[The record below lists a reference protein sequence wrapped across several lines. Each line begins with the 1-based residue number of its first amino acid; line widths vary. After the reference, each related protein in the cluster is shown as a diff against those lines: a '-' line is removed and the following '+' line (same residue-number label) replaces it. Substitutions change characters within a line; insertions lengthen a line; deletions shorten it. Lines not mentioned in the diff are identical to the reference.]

1 MKIIQ
6 THTATSEITP
16 HRHMGKV
23 FSLPDC
29 KGSRPALIAAAGFPA
44 ASAALLAAYGNPGV
58 KGNHR
63 PRTEIPDA
71 MKLTEFHNPMSDL
84 IAQEKARGH
93 IIVD

>member
-6 THTATSEITP
+6 THTASSEITP

-29 KGSRPALIAAAGFPA
+29 KGTQPALIAAAGFPA

-63 PRTEIPDA
+63 LRTDIPDA
-71 MKLTEFHNPMSDL
+71 MKLGELHTPMGDL
-84 IAQEKARGH
+84 LAQEKARGN